1 VNDTA
6 PRADSRVALVT
17 GANKGLGKEVAR
29 QLGRLG
35 ATVLLGSR
43 DRARGERAA
52 AELVAEGLAVHPLQ
66 LDVTDEASVRAA
78 VDHVRNRYGRLD
90 VLVNNAGI
98 LVAPPALETTVDDL
112 RTTYE
117 TNVFGVVTVTRAML
131 PLLVGAPAPRI
142 VNVSSTTASLTY
154 NAGPDAR
161 FGNTPSNFAYAS
173 SKAAVTMLTVQY
185 ANAFRGSPE
194 HRHVKV
200 NAATPGHIATDLN
213 GHSGPRTPAQGARIV
228 VRLAT
233 LAEDGPSGGF
243 FNDDGQ
249 LPW

>member
-1 VNDTA
+1 MNDTT
-6 PRADSRVALVT
+6 ALVT

-43 DRARGERAA
+43 DRARGEQAA
-52 AELVAEGLAVHPLQ
+52 AELAAEGLAVHPVQ
-66 LDVTDEASVRAA
+66 LDVTDAASVRDAA
-78 VDHVRNRYGRLD
+78 DQVRERHGRLD

-98 LVAPPALETTVDDL
+98 LVAPPALETTADDL

-117 TNVFGVVTVTRAML
+117 TNVFGVVTVTRTML
-131 PLLVGAPAPRI
+131 PLLVDAPAPRI

-161 FGNTPSNFAYAS
+161 FGDTPSNLAYAS

-185 ANAFRGSPE
+185 ANAFRGSAE
-194 HRHVKV
+194 HSHIKC

-213 GHSGPRTPAQGARIV
+213 GHSGSRTPEQGARIV
-228 VRLAT
+228 VHLAT
-233 LAEDGPSGGF
+233 LPEDGPSGGF
-243 FNDDGQ
+243 FNDEGQ

>member
-1 VNDTA
+1 MNDTT
-6 PRADSRVALVT
+6 ALVT

-43 DRARGERAA
+43 DRARGEQAA
-52 AELVAEGLAVHPLQ
+52 AELAAEGLAAHPVQ
-66 LDVTDEASVRAA
+66 LDITDEASVLAA
-78 VDHVRNRYGRLD
+78 AKQVRERYGRLD

-98 LVAPPALETTVDDL
+98 LVAPLALETTADDL
-112 RTTYE
+112 RATYE
-117 TNVFGVVTVTRAML
+117 TNVFGLVTVTRAML
-131 PLLVGAPAPRI
+131 PLLAAAPAPRI

-161 FGNTPSNFAYAS
+161 FADTPRNLAYAS
-173 SKAAVTMLTVQY
+173 SKAAVTMLTLQY
-185 ANAFRGSPE
+185 ANAFRRSPE
-194 HRHVKV
+194 HGHIKC

-213 GHSGPRTPAQGARIV
+213 GHSGPRTPEQGARIV

-233 LAEDGPSGGF
+233 LPEDGPSGGF

>member
-1 VNDTA
+1 VIDTT
-6 PRADSRVALVT
+6 ALVT

-29 QLGRLG
+29 QLGQRG
-35 ATVLLGSR
+35 VTVLLGSR
-43 DRARGERAA
+43 DRARGEQAA
-52 AELVAEGLAVHPLQ
+52 AELAAEGLTVHPVQ
-66 LDVTDEASVRAA
+66 LDITDEASVRAA
-78 VDHVRNRYGRLD
+78 ADQVRERYGRLD

-98 LVAPPALETTVDDL
+98 LVAPLALETTTDDL

-117 TNVFGVVTVTRAML
+117 TNVFGLVTVIRAML
-131 PLLVGAPAPRI
+131 PLLVDAPAPRI

-161 FGNTPSNFAYAS
+161 FGNTPRNLAYAS

-185 ANAFRGSPE
+185 ANAFRASPE
-194 HRHVKV
+194 HRHLKC

-213 GHSGPRTPAQGARIV
+213 GHSGSRTPEQGARIV
-228 VRLAT
+228 VELAT
-233 LAEDGPSGGF
+233 LPDGGPSGGF